1 MHVILGMYKSTEIVL
16 YYLSRT
22 KFWTSYRFLWHI
34 WILWDVWFLCFEK
47 IEKILT
53 WWWDLRLLPSSA
65 HTMTA
70 TFAHLH
76 LAASLNIPTKTFFS
90 VRLTNSNW
98 STKLTSTFTYSTR
111 RNMAIF
117 HPMLATAF
125 QTGKSKH
132 PQNVSRIFYWK
143 CLLFD

>member
-1 MHVILGMYKSTEIVL
+1 MHVILGMYKSTEIFL

-98 STKLTSTFTYSTR
+98 STKLTSTFTPCWQLHSKLERASIPKMFQGYSTE
-111 RNMAIF
+111 
-117 HPMLATAF
+117 
-125 QTGKSKH
+125 
-132 PQNVSRIFYWK
+132 NVC
-143 CLLFD
+143 CLTKE